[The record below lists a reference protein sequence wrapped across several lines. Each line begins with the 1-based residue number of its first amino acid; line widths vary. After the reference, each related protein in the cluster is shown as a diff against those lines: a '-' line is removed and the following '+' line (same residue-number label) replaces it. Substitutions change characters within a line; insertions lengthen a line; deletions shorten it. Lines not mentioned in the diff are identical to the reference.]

1 MTVSRYATQAGKR
14 YQNDL
19 MKYLRDDRGLD
30 AERLVLTGA
39 EDEGD
44 VLLRLPNK
52 VNKFAYEH
60 ADERF
65 VIEAKREKG
74 FSLADWIKQAQI
86 EANNYGLHRGLN
98 FDPHFV
104 VVHHARGKGIGQSYV
119 TTTLDEWL
127 RQIR

>member
-1 MTVSRYATQAGKR
+1 MSVNRYATQAGKK
-14 YQNDL
+14 YQRDV

-30 AERLVLTGA
+30 AENLVLTGA

-44 VLLRLPNK
+44 VLLRLGLGDPEI
-52 VNKFAYEH
+52 F
-60 ADERF
+60 DRRF

-74 FSLADWIKQAQI
+74 FKLGPWLKQAQV

-98 FDPHFV
+98 YDPFFV
-104 VVHHARGKGIGQSYV
+104 VVHHARGKSIGQSYV

-127 RQIR
+127 RQVR